1 MDNDWKKR
9 LGVVY
14 STDPDF
20 HYDPGQEEEQE
31 TLPPR
36 QQTLYVSLDRKN
48 RKGKAVTL
56 IEGFTGTGADLR
68 ALGRDLRNRCG
79 TGGSVKDGDI
89 LIQGDLRNRVFALL
103 GELGYRVKRK
113 GG

>member
-20 HYDPGQEEEQE
+20 HYDSGQEEEQE
-31 TLPPR
+31 TLPPGEH
-36 QQTLYVSLDRKN
+36 TLCVSLDRKN

-56 IEGFTGTGADLR
+56 IEGFRGGGDDLR
-68 ALGRDLRNRCG
+68 ALGRDLRNLCG
-79 TGGSVKDGDI
+79 TGGSVKNGEI
-89 LIQGDLRNRVFALL
+89 LIQGDMRDRVFSLL
-103 GELGYRVKRK
+103 KKRGYSVKRK